1 MKKSRMLLLVVI
13 VAAGLVL
20 AGCGGPSP
28 EVVVSEFTAALKAGD
43 WEKAAT
49 YMENQDKSAFQKDI
63 KDEKGEKFAR
73 QILSKAAFELGK
85 AEVSG
90 NQAKV
95 GVKVTAVD
103 MVRVAAKTMSELMP
117 IAIAAAFSEDGDQ
130 KDMEAMAEQYFMNS
144 ISDPQAPMTVTDTA
158 INLVKTG
165 DGWKVSASNEE
176 FFNAMTGNMEKAFAQ
191 Q

>member
-1 MKKSRMLLLVVI
+1 MRKSRMILLVVI

-28 EVVVSEFTAALKAGD
+28 EVVVNEFTAALKAGD

-49 YMENQDKSAFQKDI
+49 YVENQDKTVFQKDI

-73 QILSKAAFELGK
+73 LILSKAAFEIGK

-95 GVKVTAVD
+95 NVKVTAVD
-103 MVRVAAKTMSELMP
+103 MVRVAAKTMSELIPM
-117 IAIAAAFSEDGDQ
+117 AIAAAFSQDGAQ
-130 KDMEAMAEQYFMNS
+130 KDMEAMVEQYFMNS
-144 ISDPQAPMTVTDTA
+144 ISDPQAPKTATDTA
-158 INLVKTG
+158 VNLVKTR
-165 DGWKVSASNEE
+165 DGWKVSANNEE
-176 FFNAMTGNMEKAFAQ
+176 FFNAMTGNMAKAFAKQ
-191 Q
+191 